1 MPARRRSPGSTRQR
15 AGPIGWAGCGIEH
28 VPASRAH
35 QVGSFA
41 RGIASIGGLGDDRG
55 RTLAIDVQNGVLIA
69 RTGDDLLVRTPDPIT
84 VLDAE
89 TDEPITAG
97 SPRYGFRV
105 AVLGIPS
112 AAAWRTERG
121 LELVGPEHVG
131 YDVPFVPVEERYRR

>member
-105 AVLGIPS
+105 AVLG
-112 AAAWRTERG
+112 
-121 LELVGPEHVG
+121 G
-131 YDVPFVPVEERYRR
+131 YHRLQR